1 MVASCF
7 TIGAK
12 PMSYKPASD
21 AATDEHIAPNAKPP
35 HHAHL
40 LEGYDT
46 EAECARGI
54 NKSPRTLQ
62 RWHRLGIGPP
72 RTLIG
77 KTVAYRRNGVRDW
90 LLAQEQAVGE

>member
-1 MVASCF
+1 MTDTAMY
-7 TIGAK
+7 GAGEE
-12 PMSYKPASD
+12 
-21 AATDEHIAPNAKPP
+21 AAGDSPRATPKPP
-35 HHAHL
+35 HAHL

-62 RWHRLGIGPP
+62 RWHRLGVGPP

-77 KTVAYRRNGVRDW
+77 KTVAYRRDGVRDW
-90 LLAQEQAVGE
+90 LLAQEQAADA

>member
-1 MVASCF
+1 MQHQPTYGTGKEAGNDD
-7 TIGAK
+7 TA
-12 PMSYKPASD
+12 PAS
-21 AATDEHIAPNAKPP
+21 KP
-35 HHAHL
+35 HAHL
-40 LEGYDT
+40 LGGYDT

-77 KTVAYRRNGVRDW
+77 KTITYRRDGVRKW
-90 LLAQEQAVGE
+90 LLDREQAVGE

>member
-1 MVASCF
+1 MEITVTDTTHNGDGEDAGGDDCSSP
-7 TIGAK
+7 TPK
-12 PMSYKPASD
+12 P
-21 AATDEHIAPNAKPP
+21 
-35 HHAHL
+35 HAHL

-77 KTVAYRRNGVRDW
+77 KTVAYRRDGVRDW
-90 LLAQEQAVGE
+90 LLAREQAVEA